1 MFLRKAYIAIH
12 KFDVICVLEIYL
24 DSNTP
29 PDDNNLEISGYTLV
43 CSDYPS
49 NNKRSGV
56 CIYYKNFL
64 SLRIL
69 NAQHL
74 QESICFKLKIGD
86 RTWNFLSLYR
96 SLRKVK
102 MTLKL
107 LLKTL
112 N

>member
-1 MFLRKAYIAIH
+1 MFLGKAYIAIH

-43 CSDYPS
+43 CSDHPS

-86 RTWNFLSLYR
+86 RT
-96 SLRKVK
+96 
-102 MTLKL
+102 
-107 LLKTL
+107 
-112 N
+112 